1 MNCGFYK
8 LLCPAAFTL
17 LGVMAACSSDSAA
30 GGTSDEPRPED
41 SAEALAIIDSW
52 DETAINLYDTAYA
65 MPDDNCIKLVIRN
78 KALNLRKEFR
88 DSNYRHYEAGERLG
102 IEPIHNDSSFRAIKK
117 PLIRMTSNKLFV
129 VDPMTHAYP
138 YLIPEARD
146 LLNEITKR
154 FHDSLM
160 ARGGGDYRPR
170 VTSMLRT
177 SGTIQKLR
185 RVNRASVDSSSH
197 RFGTTF
203 DISYTRF
210 AWGGDDSQPRRT
222 QEDLKNLLGEVLYD
236 LRQEGRCLVI
246 FERRPGCFHITTLP
260 SSK

>member
-1 MNCGFYK
+1 M
-8 LLCPAAFTL
+8 LCPVAIAL
-17 LGVMAACSSDSAA
+17 VGVMAACSSDSPA
-30 GGTSDEPRPED
+30 GDSSETPRPED
-41 SAEALAIIDSW
+41 SIEALELIDKW
-52 DETAINLYDTAYA
+52 DETALNIYDTALT
-65 MPDDNCIKLVIRN
+65 MPDDGCLKLLIRN

-88 DSNYRHYEAGERLG
+88 DSNYLHYQAGERLG
-102 IEPIHNDSSFRAIKK
+102 ITPIHNDSSFRSLKK
-117 PLIRMTSNKLFV
+117 PLIRMTSNPLYV

-146 LLNEITKR
+146 LLTDITRR
-154 FHDSLM
+154 FHDSLQ

-177 SGTIQKLR
+177 SGTIRKLR

-222 QEDLKNLLGEVLYD
+222 QEDLKNLLGEILSD
-236 LRQEGRCLVI
+236 MRNEGRCLVI
-246 FERRPGCFHITTLP
+246 FERKPGCFHITTLP
-260 SSK
+260 TAK

>member
-1 MNCGFYK
+1 MNCGSLK
-8 LLCPAAFTL
+8 LLCPVAFALIGAT
-17 LGVMAACSSDSAA
+17 AACSSDSAS
-30 GGTSDEPRPED
+30 GTFTEEPRPED
-41 SAEALAIIDSW
+41 SAEALALIDSW
-52 DETAINLYDTAYA
+52 DETAVNIYDTAYT
-65 MPDDNCIKLVIRN
+65 MPDDGCVKLVIRN

-88 DSNYRHYEAGERLG
+88 DSNYLHYQAGERLG
-102 IEPIHNDSSFRAIKK
+102 IEPIHDDSSFKSLKK
-117 PLIRMTSNKLFV
+117 PLIRMTSNELFV

-146 LLNEITKR
+146 LLTDIARR
-154 FHDSLM
+154 FHDSLT

-177 SGTIQKLR
+177 SGTIKKLR

-222 QEDLKNLLGEVLYD
+222 QEDLKNLLGEILSEM
-236 LRQEGRCLVI
+236 RNEGRCLVI
-246 FERRPGCFHITTLP
+246 FERKPGCFHITTVP